1 MRFKVDENL
10 PVEVAHLLR
19 EAGHEATTVLDQ
31 HLGGTDDWT
40 VASICQQE
48 ARALVTLDLD
58 FSDIRTYPPTHYAGV
73 VVLRLMRQDK
83 PHVLEVCARM
93 IPLLSDEPLAQ
104 RLWIVEENR
113 IRIRE

>member
-10 PVEVAHLLR
+10 PVEVAQLFQ

-31 HLGGTDDWT
+31 QLGGSRDAT

-48 ARALVTLDLD
+48 TRVLVTLDLD
-58 FSDIRTYPPTHYAGV
+58 FADIRTYPPAHYAGV
-73 VVLRLMRQDK
+73 IVLRLRRQDK
-83 PHVLEVCARM
+83 PHVLAVCARTVS
-93 IPLLSDEPLAQ
+93 LLAQEPLTQ

>member
-10 PVEVAHLLR
+10 PVEVAQLFR
-19 EAGHEATTVLDQ
+19 EAGHEAATVLDQ
-31 HLGGTDDWT
+31 CLGGRHDRA
-40 VASICQQE
+40 VATICQQE

-58 FSDIRTYPPTHYAGV
+58 FADIRTYPPAHYAGV
-73 VVLRLMRQDK
+73 VVLRLQHQDK
-83 PHVLEVCARM
+83 PHVLEVCARV
-93 IPLLSDEPLAQ
+93 IPLLSQEPLAQ